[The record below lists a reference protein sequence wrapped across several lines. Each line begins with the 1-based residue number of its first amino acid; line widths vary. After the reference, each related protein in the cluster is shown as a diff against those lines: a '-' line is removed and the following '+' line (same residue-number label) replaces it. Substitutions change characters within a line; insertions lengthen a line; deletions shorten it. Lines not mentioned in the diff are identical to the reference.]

1 MRMKSV
7 WLHKPFG
14 NPKKILFSVSKDEI
28 TLGEKVF
35 PAGEVV
41 RCKRNFINPF
51 SKFMFYVTSF
61 GITGWMFYEMAS
73 LMMRLSISISLSN
86 RPDADVARTNE
97 RMQSIL
103 ELLRLRSSTT
113 DEEQALLFLWLYIS
127 VILYG
132 LIFSNLIFRPR
143 VVLTSKNGDVV
154 EAPFLLVRPR
164 KFIKTLAAGRKVC
177 KRTRKLI
184 KAAHGSKNNALKL

>member
-1 MRMKSV
+1 MKSV

>member
-164 KFIKTLAAGRKVC
+164 KFIKTLAAGRKVS

-184 KAAHGSKNNALKL
+184 KAAHRSKNNALKL

>member
-164 KFIKTLAAGRKVC
+164 KFIKTLAAGRKVS